1 MEIQGRIAVVTG
13 AAAGIG
19 RAVASA
25 LAAEGAAVVVAD
37 LDNDEGRRTA
47 EEVGGRFVRA
57 DVLVDDDLRALIAA
71 AEGLEILVN
80 NAGGAPG
87 PNYPEAP
94 IEHWSRTLDL
104 NLRSAM
110 VATQL
115 ALEAMTEGGAIVNVS
130 SMAGYGLYPHG
141 APEYAAAKAGLM
153 RLTGTLSPLGAS
165 AGIRVSC
172 VCPDWVDT
180 PAVHRSL
187 AAMTEEERA
196 EVPELVSAEEIAS
209 LVLDLI
215 RDDTAAGRVLIRPA
229 DGPAMVMPVEGPCG

>member
-1 MEIQGRIAVVTG
+1 MEIGGKIAVVTG

-19 RAVASA
+19 RAVARG

-37 LDNDEGRRTA
+37 VDSDEGRRAA
-47 EEVGGRFVRA
+47 EETGGRFVSA

-87 PNYPEAP
+87 PYYPEAP
-94 IEHWSRTLDL
+94 VDHWSRTLDL

-115 ALEAMTEGGAIVNVS
+115 ALEAMTDGGAVVNVS
-130 SMAGYGLYPHG
+130 SMAGYGLFPHG
-141 APEYAAAKAGLM
+141 APEYAVAKAGLM
-153 RLTGTLSPLGAS
+153 RLTGALSPFGTS
-165 AGIRVSC
+165 AGVRISC

-180 PAVHRSL
+180 PAVQRSL
-187 AAMTEEERA
+187 ASMTDEERA
-196 EVPELVSAEEIAS
+196 DVPELVSAGEIAE
-209 LVLDLI
+209 LVLALI
-215 RDDTAAGRVLIRPA
+215 RDDTSAGRVVIRPA
-229 DGPAMVMPVEGPCG
+229 DGPAMTMPVEGSCG

>member
-1 MEIQGRIAVVTG
+1 VEIQGRIAVVTG

-57 DVLVDDDLRALIAA
+57 DVLVDDDLRALIGA

-94 IEHWSRTLDL
+94 IDHWSRTLDL

-165 AGIRVSC
+165 AGICISC

-187 AAMTEEERA
+187 AAMTEDERA